1 MQLDRARGAFV
12 IKRAA
17 TVNLPANLI
26 KASFD
31 ESNIAE
37 PDALIESLSD
47 LVTSAGLLR
56 QRKWSVTLPEAT
68 TRSAI
73 LTIEAAGGSRRE
85 IEEVLEWKIE
95 RAFGA
100 PLSEL
105 RLGRDQLPANNQ
117 KQARYLVTGV
127 RLSVLAEY
135 ESVFATL
142 GWQMGLVLPRH
153 VGEEQWLRGGASEGD
168 GLLLSA
174 HDEGFT
180 AVLMRN
186 NRPLTLRSVFC
197 ETAECDDEL
206 HRILLFYR
214 DRSGSNGDGT
224 SVSRLLVMGD
234 RLDKQRVAEIAEET
248 LGVRLQPLGAAD
260 VGSVGAGGFAF
271 RYCRR
276 AGGVGAHGVVEMTR
290 VVTCPMS
297 QHGSHETYRS
307 YETKVRPD
315 LYSGLKL

>member
-31 ESNIAE
+31 ESNIAD

-68 TRSAI
+68 TRCAI

-100 PLSEL
+100 PLSEM
-105 RLGRDQLPANNQ
+105 RLGREELPGKQ
-117 KQARYLVTGV
+117 KQARYLVTAV

-153 VGEEQWLRGGASEGD
+153 VGEEQWLRGGASDGD

-214 DRSGSNGDGT
+214 DRSGSNGDGK
-224 SVSRLLVMGD
+224 SVGRLLVMGD

-248 LGVRLQPLGAAD
+248 LGVKLKPLGAAD
-260 VGSVGAGGFAF
+260 VGLSVPGDLAFDLVAGP
-271 RYCRR
+271 
-276 AGGVGAHGVVEMTR
+276 AGLARMAW
-290 VVTCPMS
+290 
-297 QHGSHETYRS
+297 
-307 YETKVRPD
+307 
-315 LYSGLKL
+315 

>member
-1 MQLDRARGAFV
+1 MLDKLLQPRLPSSAVGIESGEAAVVQLDRARGAFA

-26 KASFD
+26 KASFHENNVAD
-31 ESNIAE
+31 PA
-37 PDALIESLSD
+37 ALIEALSD

-85 IEEVLEWKIE
+85 VEEVLEWKIE

-105 RLGRDQLPANNQ
+105 RLGRDELPANEQ
-117 KQARYLVTGV
+117 KQARYLITGIRV
-127 RLSVLAEY
+127 SVLAEY
-135 ESVFATL
+135 ESVFAAL

-153 VGEEQWLRGGASEGD
+153 VGEQQWLRDSAAGGD

-180 AVLMRN
+180 AVLLRN

-197 ETAECDDEL
+197 ETEECDDEL

-214 DRSGSNGDGT
+214 DRSGSNGAGT
-224 SVSRLLVMGD
+224 SVNRLLVMGD
-234 RLDKQRVAEIAEET
+234 RLDKRRVAEIAEET
-248 LGVRLQPLGAAD
+248 LGIRLQPLGAAD
-260 VGSVGAGGFAF
+260 VGLSVPGDLPFDTIAGP
-271 RYCRR
+271 
-276 AGGVGAHGVVEMTR
+276 AGLARMAW
-290 VVTCPMS
+290 
-297 QHGSHETYRS
+297 
-307 YETKVRPD
+307 
-315 LYSGLKL
+315 

>member
-1 MQLDRARGAFV
+1 MLDKLLQPRLPSAAVGIESSAASVVQLDRARGAFV

-17 TVNLPANLI
+17 TLNLPANLI

-100 PLSEL
+100 PLAEL
-105 RLGRDQLPANNQ
+105 RLGRDVLPANNQ

-127 RLSVLAEY
+127 RQSVLAEY

-234 RLDKQRVAEIAEET
+234 GLDKQRVAEIAEET

-260 VGSVGAGGFAF
+260 VGLSVPGDLPFDTVAAPAGLA
-271 RYCRR
+271 RL
-276 AGGVGAHGVVEMTR
+276 AW
-290 VVTCPMS
+290 
-297 QHGSHETYRS
+297 
-307 YETKVRPD
+307 
-315 LYSGLKL
+315 

>member
-1 MQLDRARGAFV
+1 MLDKLLQPRFPSAAVGIESSAASVVQLDRARGAFV

-37 PDALIESLSD
+37 PEALIESLSD

-85 IEEVLEWKIE
+85 TEEVLEWKIE

-100 PLSEL
+100 PVSEL
-105 RLGRDQLPANNQ
+105 RLGRDVLPANNQ

-127 RLSVLAEY
+127 RQSVLVEY
-135 ESVFATL
+135 ESVFARL

-153 VGEEQWLRGGASEGD
+153 VGEEQWLRGGNSEGD

-248 LGVRLQPLGAAD
+248 LGVKLHPLGAAD
-260 VGSVGAGGFAF
+260 VGLSVPGDLPFDTVAAPAGLA
-271 RYCRR
+271 RL
-276 AGGVGAHGVVEMTR
+276 AW
-290 VVTCPMS
+290 
-297 QHGSHETYRS
+297 
-307 YETKVRPD
+307 
-315 LYSGLKL
+315 

>member
-1 MQLDRARGAFV
+1 MLLDRARGAFV

-17 TVNLPANLI
+17 TMSLPANLI
-26 KASFD
+26 KAGFD
-31 ESNIAE
+31 ESNIAD
-37 PDALIESLSD
+37 PDALIDSLSD

-105 RLGRDQLPANNQ
+105 RLGRDVLPANNQ

-127 RLSVLAEY
+127 RQSVLAEY

-153 VGEEQWLRGGASEGD
+153 VGEEQWLRGGTSEGD

-234 RLDKQRVAEIAEET
+234 RLDKHRVAEIAEET
-248 LGVRLQPLGAAD
+248 LGVRLRPLGAAD
-260 VGSVGAGGFAF
+260 VGLSVPGDLPFDTVAAPAGLA
-271 RYCRR
+271 RL
-276 AGGVGAHGVVEMTR
+276 AW
-290 VVTCPMS
+290 
-297 QHGSHETYRS
+297 
-307 YETKVRPD
+307 
-315 LYSGLKL
+315 

>member
-1 MQLDRARGAFV
+1 MQLDRGRGAFV

-37 PDALIESLSD
+37 PDALLESLSE

-73 LTIEAAGGSRRE
+73 LTIDAAGGSRRE

-105 RLGRDQLPANNQ
+105 RLGRDALPANNQ

-127 RLSVLAEY
+127 RMSVLAEY
-135 ESVFATL
+135 ESVFAAL
-142 GWQMGLVLPRH
+142 GWQMGLVVPRH
-153 VGEEQWLRGGASEGD
+153 VGEEQWLRGGTSKGD

-248 LGVRLQPLGAAD
+248 LGVKLQPLGAAD
-260 VGSVGAGGFAF
+260 VGLSVPGDLPFDTVAAPAGLA
-271 RYCRR
+271 RM
-276 AGGVGAHGVVEMTR
+276 AW
-290 VVTCPMS
+290 
-297 QHGSHETYRS
+297 
-307 YETKVRPD
+307 
-315 LYSGLKL
+315 

>member
-1 MQLDRARGAFV
+1 MLDKLLKPRFPSAAVGIESSAASVVQLDRARGAFA

-31 ESNIAE
+31 EGNIAE

-73 LTIEAAGGSRRE
+73 LTIEAGGGSRRE

-105 RLGRDQLPANNQ
+105 RLGRDVLPVNNQ
-117 KQARYLVTGV
+117 KQARYLVTGI
-127 RLSVLAEY
+127 RRSVLAEY

-153 VGEEQWLRGGASEGD
+153 VGEEQWLRGGTSEGD

-248 LGVRLQPLGAAD
+248 LGVRLRPLGAVD
-260 VGSVGAGGFAF
+260 VGLSVPGDLPFDTVAAPAGLA
-271 RYCRR
+271 RL
-276 AGGVGAHGVVEMTR
+276 AW
-290 VVTCPMS
+290 
-297 QHGSHETYRS
+297 
-307 YETKVRPD
+307 
-315 LYSGLKL
+315 

>member
-1 MQLDRARGAFV
+1 VLDKLLQPRLPPAAVGIESSAASVVQLDRARGAFV

-17 TVNLPANLI
+17 TVKLPANLI
-26 KASFD
+26 NASFD
-31 ESNIAE
+31 ENNIAE
-37 PDALIESLSD
+37 PDALLEALSD

-85 IEEVLEWKIE
+85 VEEVLEWKIE

-105 RLGRDQLPANNQ
+105 RLGRDVLPASGQ

-153 VGEEQWLRGGASEGD
+153 MGEEQWLRGSSSGGD

-174 HDEGFT
+174 HDAGFT
-180 AVLMRN
+180 AVLVRN

-197 ETAECDDEL
+197 ETEECDDEL

-234 RLDKQRVAEIAEET
+234 RLDKRRVAEIAEET
-248 LGVRLQPLGAAD
+248 LGVKLEPLGAAD
-260 VGSVGAGGFAF
+260 VGLSVPGDLPFDTIAGP
-271 RYCRR
+271 
-276 AGGVGAHGVVEMTR
+276 AGLARMAW
-290 VVTCPMS
+290 
-297 QHGSHETYRS
+297 
-307 YETKVRPD
+307 
-315 LYSGLKL
+315 

>member
-1 MQLDRARGAFV
+1 MLDKLLQPRLPSAAVGIETSTASVVQLDRARGAFV

-17 TVNLPANLI
+17 TVKLPANLI
-26 KASFD
+26 NASFD
-31 ESNIAE
+31 VNNIAE

-85 IEEVLEWKIE
+85 VEEVLEWKIE

-100 PLSEL
+100 PFSEL
-105 RLGRDQLPANNQ
+105 RLGRDELPANDQ

-135 ESVFATL
+135 ESVFAML
-142 GWQMGLVLPRH
+142 GWQMGLVVPRH
-153 VGEEQWLRGGASEGD
+153 VGEEQWLRGGTSGGD

-174 HDEGFT
+174 HDQGFT

-260 VGSVGAGGFAF
+260 VGLSVPGDLPFDTIAAPAGLA
-271 RYCRR
+271 RM
-276 AGGVGAHGVVEMTR
+276 AW
-290 VVTCPMS
+290 
-297 QHGSHETYRS
+297 
-307 YETKVRPD
+307 
-315 LYSGLKL
+315 

>member
-1 MQLDRARGAFV
+1 MLDKLLQPRFPSAAVGIESSAASVVQLDRARGAFV

-17 TVNLPANLI
+17 TISLPANLI

-37 PDALIESLSD
+37 PDGLIDSLSD

-85 IEEVLEWKIE
+85 VEEVLEWKIE

-105 RLGRDQLPANNQ
+105 RLGRDVLPANNQ

-127 RLSVLAEY
+127 RQSVLAEY

-153 VGEEQWLRGGASEGD
+153 VGEEQWLRGGTAEGD

-248 LGVRLQPLGAAD
+248 LGVRLRPLGAAD
-260 VGSVGAGGFAF
+260 VGLSVPGDLPFDTVAAPAGLA
-271 RYCRR
+271 RL
-276 AGGVGAHGVVEMTR
+276 AW
-290 VVTCPMS
+290 
-297 QHGSHETYRS
+297 
-307 YETKVRPD
+307 
-315 LYSGLKL
+315 

>member
-1 MQLDRARGAFV
+1 MLDKLLQPRLPSAAVGIESSAASVVQLDRARGAFV

-17 TVNLPANLI
+17 TANLPANLI

-56 QRKWSVTLPEAT
+56 QRKWSVALPEAT

-117 KQARYLVTGV
+117 KQSRFLVTGV

-142 GWQMGLVLPRH
+142 GWQMGLVVPRH
-153 VGEEQWLRGGASEGD
+153 VGEEQWLRGGTAGGD

-260 VGSVGAGGFAF
+260 VGLSVPGDLPFDTVAAPAGLA
-271 RYCRR
+271 RM
-276 AGGVGAHGVVEMTR
+276 AW
-290 VVTCPMS
+290 
-297 QHGSHETYRS
+297 
-307 YETKVRPD
+307 
-315 LYSGLKL
+315 

>member
-1 MQLDRARGAFV
+1 MLDKLLQPRLPSAAVGIETSTASVVQLDRARGAFV

-17 TVNLPANLI
+17 TVKLAANLI
-26 KASFD
+26 NASFD
-31 ESNIAE
+31 ENNIAE

-73 LTIEAAGGSRRE
+73 LTIDAAGGSRRE
-85 IEEVLEWKIE
+85 VEEVLEWKIE

-100 PLSEL
+100 PFSEL
-105 RLGRDQLPANNQ
+105 RLGRDELPANDQ

-135 ESVFATL
+135 ESVFAML
-142 GWQMGLVLPRH
+142 GWQMGLVVPRH
-153 VGEEQWLRGGASEGD
+153 VGEEQWLRGGTSGGD

-174 HDEGFT
+174 HDQGFT

-260 VGSVGAGGFAF
+260 VGLSVPGDLPFDTIAAPAGLA
-271 RYCRR
+271 RM
-276 AGGVGAHGVVEMTR
+276 AW
-290 VVTCPMS
+290 
-297 QHGSHETYRS
+297 
-307 YETKVRPD
+307 
-315 LYSGLKL
+315 